1 MIRCELSRPP
11 TGFRSYQ
18 APADHVAAV
27 LLPSAETVKGIRAF
41 LDGAGEPQ
49 RSLSSPLAGQHR
61 AALCHPQREALP
73 ERCDSI
79 IRDVS
84 PISDGRFYANETSR
98 RPRQFTKSRAC
109 RVADVTCDECL
120 FVAPTSPICRMS
132 ASRQLPSFNAFLT
145 KSAFLSSATEPQTT
159 HEQVPC

>member
-27 LLPSAETVKGIRAF
+27 LLPSADTVKGIRAF

-84 PISDGRFYANETSR
+84 PISDRRFYANETSR
-98 RPRQFTKSRAC
+98 RPRQFTKNRAC
-109 RVADVTCDECL
+109 RVADVTCDEMSVRGTDIANL
-120 FVAPTSPICRMS
+120 SNVRFAPIAVIQRFFDQI
-132 ASRQLPSFNAFLT
+132 RFSFECNRATNAT
-145 KSAFLSSATEPQTT
+145 
-159 HEQVPC
+159 